1 MAKDGVGTDLSDI
14 FLILGLE
21 PITIACVLITFR
33 HSLLLS
39 RHCFKESKSLLR
51 VSLSSS
57 IFLTFGVEYRDGDMF
72 HSFYVLHHMCEG
84 IQRLVDFI
92 NSCSSLAIQ

>member
-1 MAKDGVGTDLSDI
+1 MVKDGVDTDFSDI

-33 HSLLLS
+33 DNLLPS
-39 RHCFKESKSLLR
+39 SHCFKESKPLLR

-57 IFLTFGVEYRDGDMF
+57 ISLEQFD
-72 HSFYVLHHMCEG
+72 
-84 IQRLVDFI
+84 ILV
-92 NSCSSLAIQ
+92 SSAYIVTSLF